1 MTRWNEGVFEPYL
14 PAELVLRQAE
24 IGVIVAD
31 RQSSVLFAN
40 EYVARLL
47 RLPVG
52 ASQLTGQ
59 PLHTLGFI
67 PDGDLQKAAD
77 LSRQVLS
84 GVSWEGTFTGS
95 RADGSMVFLRV
106 VAVPLRHPSGDID
119 GMVLMLSES
128 GRRDAQREQDRL
140 RVLERIGERLA
151 GSLELDATLRQVA
164 QILVPQF
171 ADHCF
176 IDLFTGEKLIRR
188 AQAHAGGWEPP
199 PGTWARIGEPIYY
212 PSGHFMQQ
220 AMTRLETI
228 VVPDLHAEYY
238 PAPSEESMSAA
249 DQAGLTSVLASPL
262 YARGEL
268 LGVMSLALSRLTD
281 RPDPHYDLSDGDLV
295 GAIASRVAVA
305 IDNAMLF
312 EAERQTALAFQQS
325 LLPQRVPELDGLE
338 VAFRYVPAK
347 PLETQGQG
355 IQTQVGGDWYDII
368 PLAAGRVG
376 LVIGD
381 VEGRGPRAAAN
392 MGQLRAAL
400 RAYAQDEKA
409 PADIMRKLDEWVRST
424 APAGAGGDPPT
435 VSCIYM
441 IYDAW
446 SRELTFANAGHAA
459 PLMASGGT
467 VRPLE
472 VRHKG
477 VLLGVR
483 GRGIRG
489 LPTYKEQTV
498 RLPPGA
504 ALVLYT
510 DGLTDRRTR
519 IDGPGH
525 YTEAEAVA
533 MLRDAVLAAGSGAAG
548 TGAAARAIAGG
559 RDAGPP
565 GTPGGGVASALAL
578 AAENAV
584 PGDIDDDMAI
594 LVLRSSPED
603 LASAERIFPAEPIM
617 VSEARRLAA
626 ATFASWDMDPDQA
639 DLACLLVSET
649 VTNAVLHASVTPSP
663 TARRFDLDTDPPAAI
678 PASLSAVPG
687 VSAVPAGLPSAWP
700 TAVAAVAAQAWDNP
714 VAHRAPAHRP
724 REFVLRLRRG
734 AEAVWVEVFDPDL
747 RLPRLRTARATDE
760 GGRGLYLVEQLATRW
775 GSRPTPEGKA
785 VWFEIPLNGRLRLVR
800 RVGGPVEQG
809 EQHHHD
815 DDDRAPV
822 LAVDRQAQ
830 ALAAAGPQPGDTQ
843 ADEHHQD
850 DSAHMPSS
858 RVHGRRYRSSIRLI
872 RDYDN
877 LTDSSRWAR
886 RRVRPAG
893 ADSRRRAWCGSAAG
907 RARRACAAGS

>member
-1 MTRWNEGVFEPYL
+1 MTRWNEGASDPYL

-31 RQSSVLFAN
+31 RQSNVLFAN
-40 EYVARLL
+40 EHVARLL
-47 RLPVG
+47 RLPDD
-52 ASQLTGQ
+52 AARIAGQ
-59 PLHTLGFI
+59 PLHALGFI
-67 PDGDLQKAAD
+67 PDGDLPKAAD

-84 GVSWEGTFTGS
+84 GMSWEGTFTGS
-95 RADGSMVFLRV
+95 RGDGTLVFLRV
-106 VAVPLRHPSGDID
+106 LAVPLRHPSGDID
-119 GMVLMLSES
+119 GMVIMATEA

-140 RVLERIGERLA
+140 RLLERIGERLA
-151 GSLELDATLRQVA
+151 GSLELGATLRHVA

-176 IDLFTGEKLIRR
+176 IDLVSGDKLIRR
-188 AQAHAGGWEPP
+188 VMTHAGGWEPA
-199 PGTWARIGEPIYY
+199 PGTWAGIGEPITY
-212 PSGHFMQQ
+212 PPGHFMQQ

-262 YARGEL
+262 CARGEL
-268 LGVMSLALSRLTD
+268 LGVMALALSRLTD
-281 RPDPHYDLSDGDLV
+281 RPDPHYDLSDGDLI

-325 LLPQRVPELDGLE
+325 LLPQEAPEIDGLE

-381 VEGRGPRAAAN
+381 VEGRGPRAAAT

-400 RAYAQDEKA
+400 RAYAQDEQS

-459 PLMASGGT
+459 PLMASGGA

-489 LPTYKEQTV
+489 LPTYREQTV
-498 RLPPGA
+498 KLPPGA

-519 IDGPGH
+519 ADGSGH

-533 MLRDAVLAAGSGAAG
+533 MLRDAILAAASSGAAS
-548 TGAAARAIAGG
+548 TGAAARAGV
-559 RDAGPP
+559 P
-565 GTPGGGVASALAL
+565 GATGTGVAGALAL

-594 LVLRSSPED
+594 LVLHSSPEE
-603 LASAERIFPAEPIM
+603 LSSTERTFPAEPIM
-617 VSEARRLAA
+617 VSEARRVAA
-626 ATFASWDMDPDQA
+626 STFASWGMDPDQA
-639 DLACLLVSET
+639 DLACLLVSEV

-663 TARRFDLDTDPPAAI
+663 SGRRFDLDIDPPAAVP
-678 PASLSAVPG
+678 PALPGMPGVPGMPGMGAGLSAAPG
-687 VSAVPAGLPSAWP
+687 VPAGLPSAWP
-700 TAVAAVAAQAWDNP
+700 AAVAAVAAQTWDNP
-714 VAHRAPAHRP
+714 VAHPAPAQRP

-734 AEAVWVEVFDPDL
+734 GEAIWVEVFDPDL

-785 VWFEIPLNGRLRLVR
+785 VWFELPLSGR
-800 RVGGPVEQG
+800 
-809 EQHHHD
+809 
-815 DDDRAPV
+815 
-822 LAVDRQAQ
+822 
-830 ALAAAGPQPGDTQ
+830 
-843 ADEHHQD
+843 
-850 DSAHMPSS
+850 
-858 RVHGRRYRSSIRLI
+858 
-872 RDYDN
+872 
-877 LTDSSRWAR
+877 
-886 RRVRPAG
+886 
-893 ADSRRRAWCGSAAG
+893 
-907 RARRACAAGS
+907 

>member
-1 MTRWNEGVFEPYL
+1 MTRWDDGVFDPYL

-24 IGVIVAD
+24 IGVIVTD
-31 RQSSVLFAN
+31 RQSNVLFVN
-40 EYVARLL
+40 EQVARLL
-47 RLPVG
+47 RLPADAARV
-52 ASQLTGQ
+52 AGQ
-59 PLHTLGFI
+59 PLHALGFI
-67 PDGDLQKAAD
+67 PDGDLPKAAD

-84 GVSWEGTFTGS
+84 GMSWEGTFTGS
-95 RADGSMVFLRV
+95 RGDGTLVFLRV
-106 VAVPLRHPSGDID
+106 LAVPLRHPSGDID
-119 GMVLMLSES
+119 GMVILATEA

-140 RVLERIGERLA
+140 RLLERIGERLA
-151 GSLELDATLRQVA
+151 GSLELDTTLRHVA

-176 IDLFTGEKLIRR
+176 IDLVSGDKLIRR
-188 AQAHAGGWEPP
+188 VMTHAGGWEPQ
-199 PGTWARIGEPIYY
+199 PGTWAGVGEPITY
-212 PSGHFMQQ
+212 PPGHFMQQ

-262 YARGEL
+262 CARGEL
-268 LGVMSLALSRLTD
+268 LGVMALALSRLTD
-281 RPDPHYDLSDGDLV
+281 RPDPHYDLSDGDLI

-325 LLPQRVPELDGLE
+325 LLPQEVPELDGLE

-381 VEGRGPRAAAN
+381 VEGRGPRAAAT

-400 RAYAQDEKA
+400 RAYAQDEKS

-446 SRELTFANAGHAA
+446 SRDLTFANAGHAA
-459 PLMASGGT
+459 PLMVAGGAL
-467 VRPLE
+467 RPLE

-498 RLPPGA
+498 KLPPGA

-519 IDGPGH
+519 EDGSGH

-533 MLRDAVLAAGSGAAG
+533 MLRDAILATAGSGTADGGAG
-548 TGAAARAIAGG
+548 
-559 RDAGPP
+559 
-565 GTPGGGVASALAL
+565 ALAL

-594 LVLRSSPED
+594 LVLRSSPEE
-603 LASAERIFPAEPIM
+603 LASTERTFPAEPVM
-617 VSEARRLAA
+617 VSEARRVAA
-626 ATFASWDMDPDQA
+626 STFASWGMDPDQA
-639 DLACLLVSET
+639 DLACLLVSEM
-649 VTNAVLHASVTPSP
+649 VTNAVLHASITPSP
-663 TARRFDLDTDPPAAI
+663 SGRRFDLDFDPPAAI
-678 PASLSAVPG
+678 PAALPGMPGAPGPPTLPGLPAVT
-687 VSAVPAGLPSAWP
+687 AGLPSAWP
-700 TAVAAVAAQAWDNP
+700 AAVAAVAAQSWDNP
-714 VAHRAPAHRP
+714 VAHPAPAQRP

-785 VWFEIPLNGRLRLVR
+785 VWFELPLSGK
-800 RVGGPVEQG
+800 
-809 EQHHHD
+809 
-815 DDDRAPV
+815 
-822 LAVDRQAQ
+822 
-830 ALAAAGPQPGDTQ
+830 
-843 ADEHHQD
+843 
-850 DSAHMPSS
+850 
-858 RVHGRRYRSSIRLI
+858 
-872 RDYDN
+872 
-877 LTDSSRWAR
+877 
-886 RRVRPAG
+886 
-893 ADSRRRAWCGSAAG
+893 
-907 RARRACAAGS
+907 